1 MRKAS
6 TGDEQRQQE
15 GVGWNPNWGDLGD
28 GWEPKAPSKEP
39 ENDDITATKLSMA
52 ISMSHASIHYLQSL
66 SNLLARKHDFYN
78 TDAKAGSQKHSVAK
92 VWLPLESSCLLLY
105 PAASQF
111 MPSYACS
118 HPASYYLQTSKLYPE
133 HSKKKKKKLSLKWQ
147 RFLHYFILL

>member
-1 MRKAS
+1 
-6 TGDEQRQQE
+6 
-15 GVGWNPNWGDLGD
+15 
-28 GWEPKAPSKEP
+28 
-39 ENDDITATKLSMA
+39 MA

-111 MPSYACS
+111 MPVTHAATQ
-118 HPASYYLQTSKLYPE
+118 PATTYKLVNCILNTA
-133 HSKKKKKKLSLKWQ
+133 KKKKKKKKNCPLSG
-147 RFLHYFILL
+147 RDSYIILFYYRLLQDIEYNSLCYIVGPCCLSILYIVVCIC